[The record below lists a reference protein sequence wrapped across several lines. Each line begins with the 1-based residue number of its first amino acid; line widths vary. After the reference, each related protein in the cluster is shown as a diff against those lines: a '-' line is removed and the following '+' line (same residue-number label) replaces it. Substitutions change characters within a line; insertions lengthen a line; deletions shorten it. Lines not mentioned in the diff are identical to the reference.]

1 MIQQNMDQMANQKVI
16 KEKRDKALEAQMSLI
31 KKKEKQVKMNQL
43 LRHSTTLLTDQ
54 SFNENFEIPLY
65 L

>member
-31 KKKEKQVKMNQL
+31 KKKEKQVKMN
-43 LRHSTTLLTDQ
+43 
-54 SFNENFEIPLY
+54 
-65 L
+65 